1 MQRLIIAAVYFE
13 ESSFTE
19 PTPFACPV
27 CEMHSFY
34 ANEFLHLGRH
44 VNEPVLFWLLK
55 TTSEKCPFALKTLR
69 RFTLPNT
76 KCQHLFTF
84 RLHGEENFE
93 DMSVSVQLRKTKKET
108 YVVADIL
115 WLLQTSLAKY
125 QGQKVETS
133 CCSVRINF
141 YTSSSIYQIS
151 YCLSNN
157 SRADT
162 NWAKILTYKYKGF
175 FSQAFWLYCKYF
187 NFFLFWAASNGVH

>member
-1 MQRLIIAAVYFE
+1 MKSLRSPNRHLSPVLSVKCTHSMQTSSYTSAVTLTNQCSSDCWRQLQRNVRLRWKLCEGSLCQILSANTCLHSACMVKRISRTCRFQ
-13 ESSFTE
+13 SSF
-19 PTPFACPV
+19 
-27 CEMHSFY
+27 
-34 ANEFLHLGRH
+34 
-44 VNEPVLFWLLK
+44 
-55 TTSEKCPFALKTLR
+55 EK
-69 RFTLPNT
+69 
-76 KCQHLFTF
+76 Q
-84 RLHGEENFE
+84 
-93 DMSVSVQLRKTKKET
+93 KKKH
-108 YVVADIL
+108 VVADIL
-115 WLLQTSLAKY
+115 WLLQTCLAKY